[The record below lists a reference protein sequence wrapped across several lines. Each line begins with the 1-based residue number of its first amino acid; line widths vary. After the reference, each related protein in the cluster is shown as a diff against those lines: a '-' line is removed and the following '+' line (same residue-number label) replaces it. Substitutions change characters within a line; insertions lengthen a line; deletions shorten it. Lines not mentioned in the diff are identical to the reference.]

1 LHIVR
6 VLLPVRARE
15 RAGTPVSDP
24 IASDMPEDSPPKNPL
39 APEWATWLSLAFVV
53 VSLAALIAVPW
64 AMSRHLAPLQD
75 DLSEYAEPARG
86 YLTRV
91 HVAMALQGSALDDYI
106 DGRDRAYL
114 ARFDSAAARE
124 AEAYARLTPLVNRLG
139 SAPRAHLDTLLAL
152 ETRWHDAVAVYVRS
166 APQLRTLGHDDAQE
180 DLYDKTLIAAANL
193 DEAITQAI
201 RDRRFLITKGERL
214 QQRTSALLGLLALL
228 AAVAAW
234 QLGRRARA
242 AALDAERRR
251 ATLLDVMAS
260 RARFMRGVSHD
271 LKNPL
276 HAIDGHAQL
285 LESGLRG
292 PLTAEQRDSLA
303 RIRRSAKAMTR
314 LIEDLLELARA
325 ESGQLAINLDS
336 VVVHD
341 VVHAVVEEHRAAAEA
356 VGLRLA
362 YAPEGSDVVVLTDP
376 ARVGQV
382 LGNLLSNAIKYTPPG
397 GNIRVR
403 AEPASRRDTEH
414 VAPSLAIHVADDG
427 PGIPPAQYEEIF
439 GEFTRLEPHDKPG
452 AGLGLSIARRIA
464 RMLGGDITVSG
475 HGDHGSRFTLW
486 LPLRA
491 AGRAAE

>member
-1 LHIVR
+1 
-6 VLLPVRARE
+6 
-15 RAGTPVSDP
+15 
-24 IASDMPEDSPPKNPL
+24 
-39 APEWATWLSLAFVV
+39 LAFVV
-53 VSLAALIAVPW
+53 LSLVALIAVPF
-64 AMSRHLAPLQD
+64 AISRRLAPFEAE
-75 DLSEYAEPARG
+75 LSEYAEPARG
-86 YLTRV
+86 YLARI

-106 DGRDRAYL
+106 DARDRTYL
-114 ARFDSAAARE
+114 ARFDSAAASE
-124 AEAYARLTPLVNRLG
+124 ADAYRQLTPLVDRLG
-139 SAPRAHLDTLLAL
+139 DSPRAHLDTLLAL
-152 ETRWHDAVAVYVRS
+152 ESRWHDAVAVYVRS
-166 APQLRTLGHDDAQE
+166 APELHSLGHDDAQE

-201 RDRRFLITKGERL
+201 RDRRMRITKGEQV
-214 QQRTSALLGLLALL
+214 QQRTSALLGLLALF

-234 QLGRRARA
+234 RLGRRARA

-251 ATLLDVMAS
+251 AALADVMAS

-285 LESGLRG
+285 LESGMRG
-292 PLTAEQRDSLA
+292 PLTAEQQDSLA
-303 RIRRSAKAMTR
+303 RIRRSAKAMTH

-325 ESGQLAINLDS
+325 ESGQLPITLDTI
-336 VVVHD
+336 VVHD

-356 VGLRLA
+356 VGLRLD

-397 GNIRVR
+397 GNICVR
-403 AEPASRRDTEH
+403 AEPAPHRGAEH
-414 VAPSLAIHVADDG
+414 VSTALAIHVADDG
-427 PGIPPAQYEEIF
+427 PGIPPAHSAEIC
-439 GEFTRLEPHDKPG
+439 GECPRRAPHDKPG

-486 LPLRA
+486 LPLRTQP
-491 AGRAAE
+491 

>member
-1 LHIVR
+1 
-6 VLLPVRARE
+6 
-15 RAGTPVSDP
+15 
-24 IASDMPEDSPPKNPL
+24 MPEDSPSSNRL

-53 VSLAALIAVPW
+53 LSLAALIAVPLV
-64 AMSRHLAPLQD
+64 MSRRLDPLQD

-106 DGRDRAYL
+106 DDRNPVYL
-114 ARFDSAAARE
+114 ARFDSVGASE
-124 AEAYARLTPLVNRLG
+124 IEAYRLLTPLVRRLG
-139 SAPRAHLDTLLAL
+139 SEPQARLDTLLSL
-152 ETRWHDAVAVYVRS
+152 ERRWHDAVASYVRS
-166 APQLRTLGHDDAQE
+166 EPDARTLHHDDAQE
-180 DLYDKTLIAAANL
+180 DLYDRTLIAAANL
-193 DEAITQAI
+193 DEAITQTI
-201 RDRRFLITKGERL
+201 RERRERITSGERT
-214 QQRTSALLGLLALL
+214 QQRASALLGLLALL

-234 QLGRRARA
+234 RLGQRARA

-251 ATLLDVMAS
+251 ATLLEVMAS

-292 PLTAEQRDSLA
+292 PLTAEQLDSIT

-325 ESGQLAINLDS
+325 ESGQLTINLDS

-341 VVHAVVEEHRAAAEA
+341 FVHAVVEEHRAAAEA
-356 VGLRLA
+356 VGLRLS
-362 YAPEGSDVVVLTDP
+362 YAPEHSDVVVVTDP

-382 LGNLLSNAIKYTPPG
+382 LGNLISNAIKYTPAG
-397 GNIRVR
+397 GSICIR
-403 AEPASRRDTEH
+403 AERAPRGEAEHAS
-414 VAPSLAIHVADDG
+414 PSLAIHVADDG
-427 PGIPPAQYEEIF
+427 PGIPPTKYEEIF
-439 GEFTRLEPHDKPG
+439 GEFTRLAPDDKPG

-486 LPLRA
+486 LPLRTSS
-491 AGRAAE
+491 